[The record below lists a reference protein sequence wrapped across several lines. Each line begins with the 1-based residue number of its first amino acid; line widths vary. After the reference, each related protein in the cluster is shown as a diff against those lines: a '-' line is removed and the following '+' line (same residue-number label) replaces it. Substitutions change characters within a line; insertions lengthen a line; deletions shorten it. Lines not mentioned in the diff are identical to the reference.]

1 LTRDGVMA
9 EHRVTSAVSG
19 LISSWKSTEI
29 SQFAP
34 ISTTNTYTASFLA
47 TALVHIGEPIWR
59 GNGYG
64 SGDSSFKAYEFSA

>member
-1 LTRDGVMA
+1 MA

-47 TALVHIGEPIWR
+47 TALVHLGGEPIGR